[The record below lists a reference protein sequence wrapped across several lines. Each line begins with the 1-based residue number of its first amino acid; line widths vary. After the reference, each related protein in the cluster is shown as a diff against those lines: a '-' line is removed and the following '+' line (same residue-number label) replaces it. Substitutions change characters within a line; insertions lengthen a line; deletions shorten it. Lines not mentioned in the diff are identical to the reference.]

1 MIGQVDCFSS
11 YLLNRSQQV
20 SIDGSLSRHFSLDCG
35 VPQGSCLGPLLFVI
49 NTSSL
54 FKVIER
60 HLPQVHCF
68 AVDTQLYLSFRA
80 GDDNAQDVALLAM
93 EECIRDSRK
102 WLIDG
107 RLLLNDDKT
116 EVLFIESSSINLS
129 P

>member
-80 GDDNAQDVALLAM
+80 GDDNVQDVALRAM
-93 EECIRDSRK
+93 EECMRDSRK

-107 RLLLNDDKT
+107 RLLLNGDKT

>member
-20 SIDGSLSRHFSLDCG
+20 SIDGSLSRHFSPDCG

-80 GDDNAQDVALLAM
+80 GDDNAQDVALRAM

>member
-1 MIGQVDCFSS
+1 MTTLEGRRRPTIGESGVYWGLGNVVSS
-11 YLLNRSQQV
+11 VFRRTFL
-20 SIDGSLSRHFSLDCG
+20 
-35 VPQGSCLGPLLFVI
+35 
-49 NTSSL
+49 
-54 FKVIER
+54 VIER

-68 AVDTQLYLSFRA
+68 ADDTQLYLSFRA
-80 GDDNAQDVALLAM
+80 GDDNAQDAALCAM

-116 EVLFIESSSINLS
+116 EVLVIETLESSSINLS

>member
-80 GDDNAQDVALLAM
+80 GDDNAQDVVLLAM

>member
-11 YLLNRSQQV
+11 YLLNWSQQV
-20 SIDGSLSRHFSLDCG
+20 SIVWSLSRHFSLDCG

-68 AVDTQLYLSFRA
+68 AVDMQLYLSFRA
-80 GDDNAQDVALLAM
+80 GDDNAQDVALRAM

>member
-1 MIGQVDCFSS
+1 M
-11 YLLNRSQQV
+11 
-20 SIDGSLSRHFSLDCG
+20 
-35 VPQGSCLGPLLFVI
+35 LFVI

-68 AVDTQLYLSFRA
+68 AVHTQLYLSFRA
-80 GDDNAQDVALLAM
+80 GEDNAQDVALRAM

-116 EVLFIESSSINLS
+116 EVLLHREQLNKLVPLS
-129 P
+129 LQVGDHN